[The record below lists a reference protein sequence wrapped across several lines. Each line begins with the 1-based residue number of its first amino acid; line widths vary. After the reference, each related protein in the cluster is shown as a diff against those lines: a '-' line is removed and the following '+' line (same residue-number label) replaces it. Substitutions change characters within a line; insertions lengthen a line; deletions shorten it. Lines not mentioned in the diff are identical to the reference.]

1 MKAKKWEELKPP
13 QKKIIANYFGWETSN
28 NYRTFDNWA
37 KKPKRK
43 RLIDLMVKD
52 FYQNKVDLDGEI
64 KKLEK
69 EAVAGSYY
77 LLPKIG
83 ELEVINETSIFWDDA
98 QIERRDKLFSIRNT
112 IYGSEL

>member
-1 MKAKKWEELKPP
+1 MSITKWEELKPP
-13 QKKIIANYFGWETSN
+13 QKKIIANYFGWEAEN

-37 KKPKRK
+37 RNPKRK
-43 RLIDLMVKD
+43 RLLDLMVEN
-52 FYQNKVDLDGEI
+52 FHQNKIDLDIEI

-69 EAVAGSYY
+69 EAIAGSYH

-98 QIERRDKLFSIRNT
+98 QIERRNKLFLLRDT
-112 IYGSEL
+112 IYG